1 MKRENLAPG
10 VFLNTL
16 DAQKFNRCRIT
27 IRFQYPA
34 CRETATASA
43 VLPLVLERCCADYP
57 DMTLLSRRLAKLY
70 GADLSVDNST
80 NGANRVLTVSVTG
93 IKDEFALEG
102 EDLTA
107 EYADLVFGVAFRPYL
122 VNGRF
127 DEEALAIERGKLR
140 QQLQAEVNDKRLYC
154 VRQARR
160 RFFGDSLAGVER
172 DGYLE
177 EVDGVTPQLL
187 TQVYEEMLCRASIEV
202 TAIGA
207 KDETVRRLLL
217 AALEGRKRDWQ
228 APLPGL
234 FMPRRQPDHQVETM
248 DMVQA
253 KLCLLF
259 TAGRCTGAQE
269 IAASRLAMALYGGSV
284 TSRLFLNVRE
294 KQSLCYY
301 CSSSYTSVTGCMM
314 VDSGVEPA
322 NARKAEAAI
331 LKELAQLCD
340 GPITDEEMED
350 CRRGLLSSL
359 ESVEDSL
366 SGLEGWY
373 FAEIARGGPVSTPA
387 QARAALEQVT
397 KEQVRQ
403 VLRQFTLSVSYLLTP
418 EVNDHAGD

>member
-127 DEEALAIERGKLR
+127 DEEAVAIERGKLR

-217 AALEGRKRDWQ
+217 AALKGRKRDWQ

-418 EVNDHAGD
+418 EVNDHA

>member
-122 VNGRF
+122 VNGLF
-127 DEEALAIERGKLR
+127 DEEAVAIERGKLR

-177 EVDGVTPQLL
+177 EVDGVTPRLL
-187 TQVYEEMLCRASIEV
+187 TQVYEEMLCKASIEV

-217 AALEGRKRDWQ
+217 AALEGRKREWQ

-234 FMPRRQPDHQVETM
+234 FMPRQQPDHQVETM

-322 NARKAEAAI
+322 NAQKAEAAI

-340 GPITDEEMED
+340 GPIADEEMED

-418 EVNDHAGD
+418 EVNDHA

>member
-187 TQVYEEMLCRASIEV
+187 TQVYEEMLCKASIEV

-217 AALEGRKRDWQ
+217 AALEGRKREWQ

-234 FMPRRQPDHQVETM
+234 FMPRQQPDHQVETM

-418 EVNDHAGD
+418 EVNDHA

>member
-217 AALEGRKRDWQ
+217 AALEGRRRDWQ

-418 EVNDHAGD
+418 EVNDHA

>member
-331 LKELAQLCD
+331 LKELTQLCD

-418 EVNDHAGD
+418 EVNDHA

>member
-127 DEEALAIERGKLR
+127 DEEAVAIERGKLR

-187 TQVYEEMLCRASIEV
+187 TQVYEEMLCKASIEV

-217 AALEGRKRDWQ
+217 AALEGRKREWQ

-234 FMPRRQPDHQVETM
+234 FMPRQQPDHQVETM

-322 NARKAEAAI
+322 NAQKAEAAI
-331 LKELAQLCD
+331 LKELVQLCD

-418 EVNDHAGD
+418 EVNDHA

>member
-314 VDSGVEPA
+314 VDSGVEPS

-418 EVNDHAGD
+418 EVNDHA

>member
-187 TQVYEEMLCRASIEV
+187 TQVYKEMLCRASIEV

-253 KLCLLF
+253 KLCMLF

-322 NARKAEAAI
+322 NARKAETAI

-418 EVNDHAGD
+418 EVNDHA

>member
-127 DEEALAIERGKLR
+127 DEEAVAIERGKLR

-187 TQVYEEMLCRASIEV
+187 TQVYEEMLCKASIEV

-217 AALEGRKRDWQ
+217 AALEGRKREWQ

-234 FMPRRQPDHQVETM
+234 FMPRQQPDHQVETM

-322 NARKAEAAI
+322 NAQKAEAAI

-418 EVNDHAGD
+418 EVNDHA

>member
-102 EDLTA
+102 EDRTA

-187 TQVYEEMLCRASIEV
+187 TQVYEEMLCRAIIDV

-418 EVNDHAGD
+418 EVNDHA

>member
-177 EVDGVTPQLL
+177 EVDGITPQLL

-418 EVNDHAGD
+418 EVNDHA

>member
-34 CRETATASA
+34 CRETATVSA
-43 VLPLVLERCCADYP
+43 VMPLVLERCCADYP

-418 EVNDHAGD
+418 EVNDHA

>member
-187 TQVYEEMLCRASIEV
+187 TQAYEEMLCRASIEV

-217 AALEGRKRDWQ
+217 AALEGRRRDWQ

-418 EVNDHAGD
+418 EVNDHA

>member
-34 CRETATASA
+34 CRETATAGA

-122 VNGRF
+122 VNGLF
-127 DEEALAIERGKLR
+127 DEEAVAIERGKLR

-177 EVDGVTPQLL
+177 EVDGVTPRLL
-187 TQVYEEMLCRASIEV
+187 TQVYEEMLCKASIEV

-217 AALEGRKRDWQ
+217 AALEGRKREWQ

-234 FMPRRQPDHQVETM
+234 FMPRQQPDHQVETM

-418 EVNDHAGD
+418 EVNDHA

>member
-34 CRETATASA
+34 CRETATAGA

-122 VNGRF
+122 VNGLF
-127 DEEALAIERGKLR
+127 DEEAVAIERGKLR

-187 TQVYEEMLCRASIEV
+187 TRVYEEMLCKASIEV

-217 AALEGRKRDWQ
+217 AALEGRKREWQ

-234 FMPRRQPDHQVETM
+234 FMPRQQPDHQVETM

-322 NARKAEAAI
+322 NAQKAEAAI

-418 EVNDHAGD
+418 EVNDHA

>member
-43 VLPLVLERCCADYP
+43 VLPLVLERSCADYP

-418 EVNDHAGD
+418 EVNDHA

>member
-207 KDETVRRLLL
+207 KDETVHRLLL

-418 EVNDHAGD
+418 EVNDHA

>member
-80 NGANRVLTVSVTG
+80 DGANRVLTVSVTG

-418 EVNDHAGD
+418 EVNDHA

>member
-301 CSSSYTSVTGCMM
+301 CASSYTSVTGCMM

-418 EVNDHAGD
+418 EVNDHA

>member
-34 CRETATASA
+34 CRETATAGA

-122 VNGRF
+122 VNGLF
-127 DEEALAIERGKLR
+127 DEEAVAIERGKLR

-177 EVDGVTPQLL
+177 EADGVTPQLL
-187 TQVYEEMLCRASIEV
+187 TQVYEEMLCKASIEV

-217 AALEGRKRDWQ
+217 AALEGRKREWQ

-234 FMPRRQPDHQVETM
+234 FMPRQQPDHQVETM

-259 TAGRCTGAQE
+259 TAGRYTGAQE

-322 NARKAEAAI
+322 NAQKAEAAI

-418 EVNDHAGD
+418 EVNDHA

>member
-202 TAIGA
+202 TSIGA

-418 EVNDHAGD
+418 EVNDHA

>member
-34 CRETATASA
+34 CRETATAGA

-107 EYADLVFGVAFRPYL
+107 EYANLVFGVAFRPYL
-122 VNGRF
+122 VNGLF
-127 DEEALAIERGKLR
+127 DEEAVAIERGKLR

-187 TQVYEEMLCRASIEV
+187 TRVYEEMLCKASIEV

-217 AALEGRKRDWQ
+217 AALEGRKREWQ

-234 FMPRRQPDHQVETM
+234 FMPRQQPDHQVETM

-322 NARKAEAAI
+322 NAQKAEAAI

-418 EVNDHAGD
+418 EVNDHA

>member
-27 IRFQYPA
+27 IRFQYLA

-418 EVNDHAGD
+418 EVNDHA

>member
-93 IKDEFALEG
+93 IKDEFALGG

-418 EVNDHAGD
+418 EVNDHA

>member
-34 CRETATASA
+34 CRETATAGA

-107 EYADLVFGVAFRPYL
+107 EYAALVFGVAFRPYL
-122 VNGRF
+122 VNGLF
-127 DEEALAIERGKLR
+127 DEEAVAIERGKLR

-177 EVDGVTPQLL
+177 EVDGVTPRLL
-187 TQVYEEMLCRASIEV
+187 TQVYEEMLCKASIEV

-217 AALEGRKRDWQ
+217 AALEGRKREWQ

-234 FMPRRQPDHQVETM
+234 FMPRQQPDHQVETM

-387 QARAALEQVT
+387 QARAALEQAT

-418 EVNDHAGD
+418 EVNDHA

>member
-34 CRETATASA
+34 CRETATAGA

-122 VNGRF
+122 VNGLF
-127 DEEALAIERGKLR
+127 DEEAVAIERGKLR

-187 TQVYEEMLCRASIEV
+187 TQVYEEMLCKASIEV

-207 KDETVRRLLL
+207 KDETVRLLLL
-217 AALEGRKRDWQ
+217 AALEGRKREWQ

-418 EVNDHAGD
+418 EVNDHA

>member
-122 VNGRF
+122 VNGLF
-127 DEEALAIERGKLR
+127 DEEAVAIERGKLR

-301 CSSSYTSVTGCMM
+301 CSSSYISVTGCMM

-418 EVNDHAGD
+418 EVNDHA

>member
-34 CRETATASA
+34 CRETATAGA

-122 VNGRF
+122 VNGLF
-127 DEEALAIERGKLR
+127 DEEAVAIERGKLR

-187 TQVYEEMLCRASIEV
+187 TQVYEEMLCKASIEV

-217 AALEGRKRDWQ
+217 AALEGRKREWQ

-234 FMPRRQPDHQVETM
+234 FMPRQQPDHQVETM

-322 NARKAEAAI
+322 NAQKAEAAI

-418 EVNDHAGD
+418 EVNDHA

>member
-122 VNGRF
+122 GNGRF

-418 EVNDHAGD
+418 EVNDHA

>member
-234 FMPRRQPDHQVETM
+234 FMPSRQPDHQVETM

-418 EVNDHAGD
+418 EVNDHA

>member
-228 APLPGL
+228 APMPGL

-418 EVNDHAGD
+418 EVNDHA

>member
-34 CRETATASA
+34 CRETATAGA

-122 VNGRF
+122 VNGLF
-127 DEEALAIERGKLR
+127 DEEAVAIERGKLR

-187 TQVYEEMLCRASIEV
+187 TQVYEEMLCKANIEV

-217 AALEGRKRDWQ
+217 AALEGRKREWQ

-322 NARKAEAAI
+322 NAQKAEAAI

-418 EVNDHAGD
+418 EVNDHA

>member
-107 EYADLVFGVAFRPYL
+107 EYADLVFGVTFRPYL
-122 VNGRF
+122 VNGLF
-127 DEEALAIERGKLR
+127 DEEAVAIERGKLR

-418 EVNDHAGD
+418 EVNDNA

>member
-234 FMPRRQPDHQVETM
+234 FMPCRQPDHQVETM

-322 NARKAEAAI
+322 NARKAETAI

-418 EVNDHAGD
+418 EVNDHA

>member
-127 DEEALAIERGKLR
+127 AEEALAIERGKLR

-418 EVNDHAGD
+418 EVNDHA

>member
-177 EVDGVTPQLL
+177 EVDGVIPQLL

-418 EVNDHAGD
+418 EVNDHA

>member
-228 APLPGL
+228 APLPGM

-418 EVNDHAGD
+418 EVNDHA

>member
-34 CRETATASA
+34 CRETATAGA

-122 VNGRF
+122 VNGLF
-127 DEEALAIERGKLR
+127 DEEAVAIERGKLR

-187 TQVYEEMLCRASIEV
+187 TQVYEEMLCKASIEV

-217 AALEGRKRDWQ
+217 AALEGRKREWQ

-234 FMPRRQPDHQVETM
+234 FMPRQQPDRQVETM

-322 NARKAEAAI
+322 NAQKAEAAI

-418 EVNDHAGD
+418 EVNDHA

>member
-80 NGANRVLTVSVTG
+80 NGANRVLAVSVTG

-107 EYADLVFGVAFRPYL
+107 EYANLVFGVAFRPYL

-418 EVNDHAGD
+418 EVNDHA